1 VWAASASNIEQVAD
15 RLPGAKIVP
24 GTFTS
29 ERTMVILPKGR
40 SAAAQ
45 AKVVQIVN
53 EAKKTGVIRKALEQT
68 GAKGV
73 RLAS

>member
-1 VWAASASNIEQVAD
+1 
-15 RLPGAKIVP
+15 
-24 GTFTS
+24 
-29 ERTMVILPKGR
+29 VILPKGR

-73 RLAS
+73 RVAS